1 MENILEIKN
10 LSVSFNTFLGEVEA
24 VKDVSITL
32 KKGEILAIVGESGSG
47 KSVTANSII
56 KLLPKETAVYKNGEI
71 IFHGKD
77 MLKLS
82 EKKNESA

>member
-56 KLLPKETAVYKNGEI
+56 KLLPKEQ
-71 IFHGKD
+71 
-77 MLKLS
+77 S
-82 EKKNESA
+82 